1 MNSTDIVLLIRRLSS
16 IYETE
21 YDKFKRNNALDASRS
36 YTSEQYADFM
46 ANLIG
51 EAYVHQLNIIENVLS
66 IRDFADFAEQSQY
79 PVVYF
84 ELAGDTLVPVV
95 VGRDLKRRKS
105 YAYRYVNGVEQ
116 IDTAPDFSKAFTVS
130 GSAFPDRNGKV
141 LFLTVFPIESLVSNA
156 DTTSLTPWQRL
167 LRLLGNEKRDIG
179 YIYVYAVVVG
189 LIGLTL
195 PLGIQAII
203 GMISGGLLFS
213 SVYVLVVLVIVG
225 IIFTGILQI
234 VQITLVEVLQRRVFA
249 KAAFEFTYRIPRIR
263 AEALLKYYP
272 PELMNRF
279 FDILTVQKALP
290 KVLIDIT
297 ASIIQIVFGIILLSF
312 YHPFFILFGVF
323 TVAIVIVVIWANAKK
338 GLETSMMESKY
349 KYKIAQWLEDMARTL
364 QSFKMAGSTNL
375 PMQKTD
381 YLLNNYLKYRK
392 KHFSVLVRLF
402 SNAVVFKAIVTGGLL
417 VMGTFLVIDRQI
429 SLGQFVASEI
439 VIVLVVGS
447 VEKLIASVDNIFDL
461 LTAVEKMGNVTDLP
475 LERSGGLIP
484 TFEPNRGLHV
494 KVKDLSYKYIDSD
507 KFSLKNLS
515 FELKSNERVCLNG
528 TNGSGKETLL
538 KILAGIFTEYEGSV
552 TFDGVSIR
560 DINLTALRDV
570 VDKNISADDVFDGT
584 VLDNLT
590 MGMNCVTPDKLNK
603 VLQEVNLSE
612 AIAKLPDGLQ
622 TQMSSGGRKFSRGF
636 TVKMNVARCVL
647 QEPKLLIIGDILQHL
662 DVAER
667 QKVVSFLCD
676 RVNPWTLIVVS
687 SDPLIQQACD
697 RTIMMDEGNIT
708 SEV

>member
-1 MNSTDIVLLIRRLSS
+1 MNNTDIILLIRRLSS
-16 IYETE
+16 IYETD
-21 YDKFKRNNALDASRS
+21 YDKFKKNDTLDAARQ
-36 YTSEQYADFM
+36 YRADQYADFM
-46 ANLIG
+46 ASLIG
-51 EAYVHQLNIIENVLS
+51 EAYVHQLNIIENVLEP
-66 IRDFADFAEQSQY
+66 DDFAEFAQQSEY
-79 PVVYF
+79 PLVYF
-84 ELAGDTLVPVV
+84 ERQGDSLQPVL
-95 VGRDLKRRKS
+95 VGRDVKRRKN
-105 YAYRYVNGVEQ
+105 YAFRYAKGVEQ
-116 IDTAPDFSKAFTVS
+116 ADATNDFGKAYTVQ
-130 GSAFPDRNGKV
+130 GSPYPDRNGKV
-141 LFLTVFPIESLVSNA
+141 LFLTVFPIEALVSPS
-156 DTTSLTPWQRL
+156 DTATLTPWQRL
-167 LRLLGNEKRDIG
+167 IRLLGNEKKDIG
-179 YIYVYAVVVG
+179 YIYIYAIVVG

-213 SVYVLVVLVIVG
+213 SVYVLVVLVILG

-234 VQITLVEVLQRRVFA
+234 IQISLVEILQRRVFA

-263 AEALLKYYP
+263 AESLLKYYP

-297 ASIIQIVFGIILLSF
+297 AAIIQIGFGILLLSF

-323 TVAIVIVVIWANAKK
+323 TVAIVVVVIWANAKK

-392 KHFSVLVRLF
+392 KHFNVLVRLF
-402 SNAVVFKAIVTGGLL
+402 SNAIVFKAIVTGGLL

-439 VIVLVVGS
+439 IIVLVVGS

-461 LTAVEKMGNVTDLP
+461 LTAVEKMGAVTDLP
-475 LERSGGLIP
+475 LERTGGLLPSFP
-484 TFEPNRGLHV
+484 TDRGLHV
-494 KVKDLSYKYIDSD
+494 RVQNLSYKYFDSD
-507 KFSLKNLS
+507 KRTLNNISL
-515 FELKSNERVCLNG
+515 ELKPNERICLTG

-538 KILAGIFTEYEGSV
+538 KVLSGIFTDYQGIV
-552 TFDGVSIR
+552 TFNGVSIR

-570 VDKNISADDVFDGT
+570 VDKNISADDIFDGS
-584 VLDNLT
+584 LLENLT
-590 MGMNCVTPDKLNK
+590 MGMNCVTPESLNK
-603 VLQEVNLSE
+603 VLNEVNLMDS
-612 AIAKLPDGLQ
+612 IAKLPEGLQ
-622 TQMSSGGRKFSRGF
+622 TQMTSGGRKFSRGF

-647 QEPKLLIIGDILQHL
+647 QEPKLLIIGDILQYL
-662 DVAER
+662 DTAER
-667 QKVVSFLCD
+667 QKVVDFLCD
-676 RVNPWTLIVVS
+676 KSNPWTLIVVS
-687 SDPLIQQACD
+687 SDPTIQQACD
-697 RTIMMDEGNIT
+697 RTIQLDAG
-708 SEV
+708 EVVEA